1 MRKCKRKYT
10 KKHAIRRGLP
20 LYALIVI
27 MLLSVLP
34 LGGCGRAA
42 ETESVR
48 IGSLKGPT
56 SLGILDLM
64 DRAEK
69 GETKHPYEFRMAV
82 GADELL
88 PLMAKGELDMALIPA
103 NVAAVLYHKTD
114 RKSVV

>member
-42 ETESVR
+42 ET
-48 IGSLKGPT
+48 
-56 SLGILDLM
+56 
-64 DRAEK
+64 
-69 GETKHPYEFRMAV
+69 
-82 GADELL
+82 
-88 PLMAKGELDMALIPA
+88 
-103 NVAAVLYHKTD
+103 D